1 MYLRKTLITIF
12 FIAVSLFEAVAQ
24 SAFAPFPKAA
34 NPYWRTDVPK
44 SMRQDYIRLG
54 NQYSGK
60 TWDKIPDEVFAQFR
74 TTGNRTNYED
84 SCFARRCQFACL
96 VMRRLWSIKAAL

>member
-24 SAFAPFPKAA
+24 SAFAPFPKAV

-74 TTGNRTNYED
+74 TT
-84 SCFARRCQFACL
+84 
-96 VMRRLWSIKAAL
+96 